1 VKAFSFALERV
12 LDWRRVEALLEENKL
27 EQIWARVRS
36 LAGQDAELERGLAV
50 AEDELSARA
59 RTPGESLS
67 AAELWAL
74 TAFRRH
80 IANQRVRLAAERAG
94 FDRQMEAQTAALARK
109 RREVKLIENL
119 RERKRA
125 AWTAE
130 LDREI
135 AQQAEESHRA
145 KWSSKPLGSG
155 SRPSGVR

>member
-74 TAFRRH
+74 TAFRR
-80 IANQRVRLAAERAG
+80 G
-94 FDRQMEAQTAALARK
+94 AR
-109 RREVKLIENL
+109 
-119 RERKRA
+119 
-125 AWTAE
+125 
-130 LDREI
+130 
-135 AQQAEESHRA
+135 
-145 KWSSKPLGSG
+145 
-155 SRPSGVR
+155 GVRSANGSANRRVGPQTT